1 MWPVST
7 DWAKGIEIM
16 SDGPWF
22 APELSLPT
30 QFDMARDRRALAK
43 LHRDELAQKA
53 DELVVDWY
61 QMREAIQRASR
72 EIAGLQC
79 QLALEQ
85 QPCTYGQNA
94 PSDSHLEWARELCGQ
109 AEPQLH
115 NIQRPSPSPLLAWL
129 DRNWRPWHRQ

>member
-30 QFDMARDRRALAK
+30 QFDLARDRRALAK

-79 QLALEQ
+79 KLALEQ
-85 QPCTYGQNA
+85 QPCTFGQN
-94 PSDSHLEWARELCGQ
+94 PPRTEHYDWAQELIG
-109 AEPQLH
+109 
-115 NIQRPSPSPLLAWL
+115 
-129 DRNWRPWHRQ
+129 